1 MIMRTEKN
9 EEKTP
14 QSHLDEHLT
23 NCFVNYL
30 IAIKENGDQLGYTR
44 VQTALFTAL
53 GGLDKAYNTPQFVK
67 RMRADFELIAKHLD
81 TISHNMYKE
90 ERIMEGYNDKNAPS
104 LEKAYTVIDIAKK
117 LNITEQ
123 AVRKS
128 IKVGNLKAQKV
139 RNSYHITSKDLD
151 DFIKTRKRK

>member
-1 MIMRTEKN
+1 MCTNKKGEAS
-9 EEKTP
+9 

-23 NCFVNYL
+23 NCFVSYL
-30 IAIKENGDQLGYTR
+30 IAIKESGDALGYTR

-53 GGLDKAYNTPQFVK
+53 GGLDKDYNTPQFVK
-67 RMRADFELIAKHLD
+67 RMRDDFVLIARHLD
-81 TISHNMYKE
+81 SISHNMYKE
-90 ERIMEGYNDKNAPS
+90 ERIKKVYSDRNSPQ
-104 LEKAYTVIDIAKK
+104 LEKIYTVVDIAKK

-139 RNSYHITSKDLD
+139 KNSYHVTHNDLE
-151 DFIKTRKRK
+151 DFIKNRKRK